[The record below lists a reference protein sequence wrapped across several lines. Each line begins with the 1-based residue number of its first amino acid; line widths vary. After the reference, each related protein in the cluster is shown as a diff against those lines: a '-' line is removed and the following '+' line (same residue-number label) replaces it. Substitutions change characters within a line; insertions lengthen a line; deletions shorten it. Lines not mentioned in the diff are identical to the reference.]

1 MEVLML
7 TADPA
12 PEEVLPALDL
22 LAHTVRVGPLVVSAL
37 VAANACDLVVVD
49 ARTDP
54 AAARTVCQLIGG
66 AALNIPVMALLAEPD
81 LVSITPDW
89 HLDDVLLDR
98 TGPAELDA
106 RLRLSVGRHRHT
118 PTAGNPALLTL
129 GDLVIDTDTYS
140 ARLPHK
146 PLDLTYK
153 EFELLKYL
161 TQHPGRICTRTQLL
175 DHIWG
180 SDFLGGPRTVDVHIR
195 RLRAKLGADHEALIG
210 TLRNVGYRAIPPGT
224 TPHPTQA
231 EPNSSTEPSPPRE
244 PRPAEPS
251 TRDGYAGI
259 R

>member
-1 MEVLML
+1 
-7 TADPA
+7 
-12 PEEVLPALDL
+12 
-22 LAHTVRVGPLVVSAL
+22 
-37 VAANACDLVVVD
+37 VD

-54 AAARTVCQLIGG
+54 AAARSVCQLIGG
-66 AALNIPVMALLAEPD
+66 AALGIPVMALLAEPD

-89 HLDDVLLDR
+89 HLDDVLLSR

-106 RLRLSVGRHRHT
+106 RLRLSVGRHRHA

-129 GDLVIDTDTYS
+129 GDLIIDPDTYS

-161 TQHPGRICTRTQLL
+161 TQNPGRICTRTQLL

-210 TLRNVGYRAIPPGT
+210 TIRNVGYRAMQPST
-224 TPHPTQA
+224 TPLPAQA
-231 EPNSSTEPSPPRE
+231 ER
-244 PRPAEPS
+244 
-251 TRDGYAGI
+251 
-259 R
+259 

>member
-12 PEEVLPALDL
+12 PDLVLPALDL

-37 VAANACDLVVVD
+37 AAADLCDLVVVD

-54 AAARTVCQLIGG
+54 AAARSVCQLIGG
-66 AALNIPVMALLAEPD
+66 AALGIPVMALLTEPN
-81 LVSITPDW
+81 LAGITPAW
-89 HLDDVLLDR
+89 NLDDVLLAR

-106 RLRLSVGRHRHT
+106 RLRLSVGRHRHA

-129 GDLVIDTDTYS
+129 GDLVIDPDTYS

-146 PLDLTYK
+146 RLDLTYK

-161 TQHPGRICTRTQLL
+161 TQNSGRICTRTQLL

-210 TLRNVGYRAIPPGT
+210 TIRNVGYRAIPPGT
-224 TPHPTQA
+224 TPHPAQA
-231 EPNSSTEPSPPRE
+231 ER
-244 PRPAEPS
+244 
-251 TRDGYAGI
+251 
-259 R
+259 

>member
-12 PEEVLPALDL
+12 PELVLPALDL

-54 AAARTVCQLIGG
+54 AAARNMCQLIGD
-66 AALNIPVMALLAEPD
+66 AALGIPVMALLAEPD

-89 HLDDVLLDR
+89 HLDDVLLAR

-106 RLRLSVGRHRHT
+106 RLRLSVGRHRHAH

-129 GDLVIDTDTYS
+129 GDLVIDPDTYS

-161 TQHPGRICTRTQLL
+161 AQHPGWVCTRTQLL

-224 TPHPTQA
+224 TPHPT
-231 EPNSSTEPSPPRE
+231 
-244 PRPAEPS
+244 
-251 TRDGYAGI
+251 
-259 R
+259 

>member
-7 TADPA
+7 TADPK

-37 VAANACDLVVVD
+37 VAANSSDLVVVD

-54 AAARTVCQLIGG
+54 AAARSVCRLIGG
-66 AALNIPVMALLAEPD
+66 AALGIPVMALLAEPD
-81 LVSITPDW
+81 LVSINPEW
-89 HLDDVLLDR
+89 HLDDVLLSR

-129 GDLVIDTDTYS
+129 GDLVIDPDTYS

-161 TQHPGRICTRTQLL
+161 TQNPGRICTRTQLL

-210 TLRNVGYRAIPPGT
+210 TIRNVGYRAMQPST
-224 TPHPTQA
+224 TPLPAQA
-231 EPNSSTEPSPPRE
+231 ER
-244 PRPAEPS
+244 
-251 TRDGYAGI
+251 
-259 R
+259 

>member
-7 TADPA
+7 TADRE
-12 PEEVLPALDL
+12 PELVLPALDL
-22 LAHTVRVGPLVVSAL
+22 LAHTVRVRPLVVSAL
-37 VAANACDLVVVD
+37 AAADLCDLVVVD
-49 ARTDP
+49 ARTDLP
-54 AAARTVCQLIGG
+54 AARSVCQLIGG
-66 AALNIPVMALLAEPD
+66 AALGIPVMALLTEPN
-81 LVSITPDW
+81 LAGITPAW
-89 HLDDVLLDR
+89 NLDDVLLSR

-106 RLRLSVGRHRHT
+106 RLRLSVGRHRHAH
-118 PTAGNPALLTL
+118 PAGNPALLTL
-129 GDLVIDTDTYS
+129 GDLVIDTDTHS

-161 TQHPGRICTRTQLL
+161 TQHHGRICTRTQLL

-210 TLRNVGYRAIPPGT
+210 THRNVGYRAIPPGT
-224 TPHPTQA
+224 PPHPAQA
-231 EPNSSTEPSPPRE
+231 EPNSSSEPSPPRE
-244 PRPAEPS
+244 PRQAEPS